1 MNSKKRLLVLDDEAH
16 IRELLDLELTDLG
29 YEVITQDSVFNALN
43 YLKSHVVDLVILDI
57 KMPGTDGIE
66 ALEKIISMQRSLPVV
81 IYSAYSHYK
90 ENYLTWSAAAYVVKS
105 GDLRELKE
113 TIVSVLA
120 KGD

>member
-16 IRELLDLELTDLG
+16 VRELLNLELTDLG
-29 YEVITQDSVFNALN
+29 YEVVIQDSVFNTLN

-113 TIVSVLA
+113 TIASVLA